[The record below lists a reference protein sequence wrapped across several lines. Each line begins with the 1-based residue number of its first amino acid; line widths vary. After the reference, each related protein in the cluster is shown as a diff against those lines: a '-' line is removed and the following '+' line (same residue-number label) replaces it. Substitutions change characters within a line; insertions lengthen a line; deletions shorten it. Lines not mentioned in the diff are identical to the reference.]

1 MAVSGTISA
10 TTFNTQRVIDTAVR
24 RCRVPP
30 QAITA
35 EMQQYA
41 KDALYLVLS
50 DLANYKT
57 PSWCIEKQLYAFYLN
72 QPVLELDVGT
82 VEVLNA
88 NYRTTQQVTGGVTSS
103 SNEYKVQFSS
113 ETQVATIG
121 IKWSADVAAIPL
133 TFQVSTDNSTW
144 ITVGSATTTAT
155 AGTKS
160 WYDID
165 QPLPYLFFRITST
178 STISYDEIYL
188 GNTPQEIPMGVIN
201 RDTYTAQSNKIFA
214 GRPVNFWLKRD
225 RLNPEMYLW
234 PAPNNIAETAQLVV
248 WRHRH
253 IMDVGKLTEDIEVP
267 QRWLEA
273 ITAQLAA
280 KMAMET
286 ASVDVNL
293 IPMLQAMARV
303 AQQAAW
309 DGDNDGSPT
318 YIQPWI
324 APYTK

>member
-24 RCRVPP
+24 RCRIPV

-41 KDALYLVLS
+41 KDALYLILS
-50 DLANYKT
+50 DLGNYKT
-57 PSWCIEKQLYAFYLN
+57 PSWCIEKQLYPFYLN
-72 QPVLELDVGT
+72 QPVITLDIGT

-88 NYRTTQQVTGGVTSS
+88 TYRTTQQVTGATVTSA
-103 SNEYKVQFSS
+103 NEYKVEFDT
-113 ETQVATIG
+113 ETQVSTVG
-121 IKWSADVAAIPL
+121 IKWSADVTDIPL
-133 TFQVSTDNSTW
+133 VFQVSSNGSSWT
-144 ITVGSATTTAT
+144 TVGTETTTAT
-155 AGTKS
+155 AGTKN
-160 WYDID
+160 WYDIS
-165 QPLPYLFFRITST
+165 QPLAYFFFRITST
-178 STISYDEIYL
+178 STISYSQIYL
-188 GNTPQEIPMGVIN
+188 GNTPQEIPFGAIN
-201 RDTYTAQSNKIFA
+201 RDTYVAQSNKIFA
-214 GRPVNFWLKRD
+214 GRPTNYWLKRD
-225 RLNPEMYLW
+225 RVYPEMYLW
-234 PAPNNIAETAQLVV
+234 PAPNTTAESAQLVV

-253 IMDVGKLTEDIEVP
+253 IMDVGKLTQEIEVP

-273 ITAQLAA
+273 ITARLAA

-286 ASVDVNL
+286 PAVDAGL
-293 IPMLQAMARV
+293 IPMLQQMAQV

-318 YIQPWI
+318 FIQPWI